1 MSTPAQSNAVLVAI
15 RTPRVTVDELE
26 SSLQELTRLVNT
38 LGHHVVG
45 HVTQKRSS
53 DKYAVVLGEGKL
65 AELAEWTGGTGKVA
79 VAFERPLHKAASKRE
94 AAASEVPEELDDDE
108 SDDTGEAAPGPREQ
122 AQIVIVDCDLSPS
135 QLKNLESA
143 AGVPVLDRTGVII
156 EIFSRHARTREAR
169 LQVEIAR
176 LNYLAP
182 RLRETGG
189 ASERQGGGV
198 GAKGSGET
206 SLELDKRRVRD
217 RLKELRA
224 ELAAIGDAHQT
235 RRARREHELT
245 VALVGYTNAGKS
257 SLMRAMTGI
266 DVLVAD
272 KLFATLDTTIRPLHP
287 DTRPK
292 VLLSD
297 TVGFIK
303 KLPHDL
309 VASFKSTLDEAAS
322 ASLLLFVVDA
332 SDPSFRS
339 QLDVTRTVLAEVGA
353 TDIPSLVVLNKQDR
367 LGPDERA
374 ALKAECP
381 DAFFLS
387 TRSKDDLQ
395 ALRERIMRHFESQM
409 VDEEL
414 HIPFTAQ
421 GVVAEIRTKMQI
433 LSEAYDAEGLTM
445 RVRSTPEDLA
455 NIKKKLAR

>member
-15 RTPRVTVDELE
+15 RTPRVTVEELE
-26 SSLQELTRLVNT
+26 SSLQELTRLVKT

-45 HVTQKRSS
+45 QVTQKRSS
-53 DKYAVVLGEGKL
+53 DKYAAVLGQGKL
-65 AELAEWTGGTGKVA
+65 AELAQWTGGSGKVA
-79 VAFERPLHKAASKRE
+79 VAFERPMHKAASKRE
-94 AAASEVPEELDDDE
+94 AEASDVTEESDDDE
-108 SDDTGEAAPGPREQ
+108 SDDTIETAPGPREQ

-156 EIFSRHARTREAR
+156 EIFSQHARTRAAR

-182 RLRETGG
+182 RLRDTRGG
-189 ASERQGGGV
+189 SERQGGGV

-206 SLELDKRRVRD
+206 SLELDKRRIRD

-224 ELAAIGDAHQT
+224 ELAASGDEQQT

-272 KLFATLDTTIRPLHP
+272 KLFATLDTTIRPLYP

-292 VLLSD
+292 ILMSD

-367 LGPDERA
+367 LGPTELA
-374 ALKAECP
+374 ALKAEYP

-387 TRSKDDLQ
+387 TRSQDDLQ
-395 ALRERIMRHFESQM
+395 ALRERMMRHFERDM
-409 VDEEL
+409 IDEEIR
-414 HIPFTAQ
+414 IPFTAQ
-421 GVVAEIRTKMQI
+421 EVVAEIRARMHI
-433 LSEAYDAEGLTM
+433 LSEAYDAEGLM
-445 RVRSTPEDLA
+445 IRVRSTPEDLA
-455 NIKKKLAR
+455 GIKKKLAR